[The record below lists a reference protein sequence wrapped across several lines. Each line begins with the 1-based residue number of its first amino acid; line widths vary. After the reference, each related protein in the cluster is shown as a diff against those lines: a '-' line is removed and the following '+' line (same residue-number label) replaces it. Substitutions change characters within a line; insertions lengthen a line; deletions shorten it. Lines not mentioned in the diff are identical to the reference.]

1 LKTII
6 FYTSTHHGNTEKIAQ
21 AIGEVLAAEM
31 QSLDHGDIQ
40 PGDVSK
46 YDLIG
51 LGSGVYRFGL
61 SPKLYRLVDRL
72 DLKGKKVF
80 LFSTSMSGVDVWHK
94 KIKTRLEEKGAILA
108 GEFVCQGFI
117 DWAFFKWA
125 DGGMNQGKPDATD
138 LANARKFAETLKKQA
153 GKK

>member
-1 LKTII
+1 MKTII
-6 FYTSTHHGNTEKIAQ
+6 FFTSTHHGNTGKIAQ
-21 AIGEVLAAEM
+21 AIGQVLAAEM
-31 QSLDHGDIQ
+31 QSLDREDFKL
-40 PGDVSK
+40 GDVSK

-51 LGSGVYRFGL
+51 LGSGVYQFGL
-61 SPKLYRLVDRL
+61 SPKLYKLVDQL
-72 DLKGKKVF
+72 ALKGKKVF

-94 KIKTRLEEKGAILA
+94 KIKTGLAEKGAILD

-125 DGGMNQGKPDATD
+125 GGGMNQGKPDATD
-138 LANARKFAETLKKQA
+138 LANARKFAESLKQQV